1 MFLIATDPARC
12 EFSTTVSASH
22 GGHGLGRAL
31 MSGLIAAAQQR
42 GLREMEG
49 FVLAKNQ
56 PMLRLA
62 SRPGFSVSPDPA
74 DASSHL
80 PLAPGG

>member
-1 MFLIATDPARC
+1 MTA
-12 EFSTTVSASH
+12 
-22 GGHGLGRAL
+22 
-31 MSGLIAAAQQR
+31 LIAAAQQR
-42 GLREMEG
+42 GLREVEG

-74 DASSHL
+74 DAPVRSCRLRLVDDSRRGSL
-80 PLAPGG
+80 T